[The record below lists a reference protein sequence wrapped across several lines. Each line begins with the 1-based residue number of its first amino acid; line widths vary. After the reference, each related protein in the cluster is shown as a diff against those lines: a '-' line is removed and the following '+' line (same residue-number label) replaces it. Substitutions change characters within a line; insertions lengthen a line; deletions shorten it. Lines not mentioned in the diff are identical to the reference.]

1 MTETNYK
8 TTEIGNIPVNWDVQP
23 LKAIISSANYGVGA
37 EAVPYDG
44 INKYIR
50 ITDIDDN
57 SHKFSPSPLCS
68 PSFFSEQYRVGDN
81 DILIAR
87 TGASVG
93 KSYIYDNSDGNLIY
107 AGFLIKIRIDE
118 IDSHFVFYNT
128 LTSRY
133 NKWILQESAR
143 SGQPGINIQQ
153 LKEFLV
159 PIPPKSEQ
167 VRIAKALADVDNL
180 ISELAKQIDK
190 KRAVKQGAM
199 QMLLTGKK
207 RLRGYVTTPDYKQTS
222 IGEMPMDWN
231 VCSIKD
237 CTDIVTGA
245 TPSTSVS
252 DYWKNGTIR
261 WMNSGEL
268 NNKFIYDVKG
278 RITKKGY
285 DNTGTHKLPKYCVLI
300 GLAGQGKTRGTAAY
314 NLVELCTNQSI
325 AAILPNNKL
334 FDSLYLYFY
343 MDSQYQ
349 KLRELSA
356 GDGGRGGLNKKLLL
370 NFFIPLPPIEE
381 QTAIAS
387 VLSAMDKEI
396 STLEIKRDKYIAI
409 KNGMMQQLLT
419 GKIRLL

>member
-1 MTETNYK
+1 M
-8 TTEIGNIPVNWDVQP
+8 
-23 LKAIISSANYGVGA
+23 
-37 EAVPYDG
+37 
-44 INKYIR
+44 
-50 ITDIDDN
+50 
-57 SHKFSPSPLCS
+57 
-68 PSFFSEQYRVGDN
+68 
-81 DILIAR
+81 
-87 TGASVG
+87 
-93 KSYIYDNSDGNLIY
+93 
-107 AGFLIKIRIDE
+107 
-118 IDSHFVFYNT
+118 
-128 LTSRY
+128 
-133 NKWILQESAR
+133 
-143 SGQPGINIQQ
+143 
-153 LKEFLV
+153 
-159 PIPPKSEQ
+159 
-167 VRIAKALADVDNL
+167 RIAKALADVDNL